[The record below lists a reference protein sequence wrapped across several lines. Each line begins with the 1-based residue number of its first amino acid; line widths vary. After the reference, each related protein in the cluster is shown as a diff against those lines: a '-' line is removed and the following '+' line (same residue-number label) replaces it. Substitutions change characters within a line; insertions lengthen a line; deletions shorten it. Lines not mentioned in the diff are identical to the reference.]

1 MFKSKLLS
9 VYQRKGCDDP
19 NGECVGGVHDVSDA
33 DVVDGVRDA
42 MHEGCFFE
50 SHRQINLRKEAKKR
64 S

>member
-19 NGECVGGVHDVSDA
+19 NVECVGGVHDVSDA

-42 MHEGCFFE
+42 MHEGCFF
-50 SHRQINLRKEAKKR
+50 
-64 S
+64 

>member
-19 NGECVGGVHDVSDA
+19 NVECVGGVHDVSDA
-33 DVVDGVRDA
+33 DVVD
-42 MHEGCFFE
+42 GCFFE